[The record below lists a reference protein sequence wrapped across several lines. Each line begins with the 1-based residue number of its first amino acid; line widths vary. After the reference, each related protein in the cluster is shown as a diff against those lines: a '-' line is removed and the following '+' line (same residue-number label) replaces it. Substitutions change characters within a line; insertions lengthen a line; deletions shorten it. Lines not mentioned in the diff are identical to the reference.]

1 MFGRFMPREGKFFE
15 LFNAHAE
22 QIVAGGREL
31 ATLMSKM
38 GASVTTAE
46 ISAHAQVIDG
56 IETRADK
63 ITHETVALLH
73 KTFITPLDRDS
84 IHQLISKMDD
94 ILDLI
99 QDVAES
105 MVLYDIRKVTQEARQ
120 LTDISLSCCERVR
133 SVVALLPNMEHAQS
147 ILKTCREIDQLESDA
162 DRVMRSAISR
172 LFRDEADVRQLI
184 KLKAIYELLET
195 VTDRCEDVANI
206 FEGIVLEI
214 S

>member
-206 FEGIVLEI
+206 IEGIVLEN

>member
-1 MFGRFMPREGKFFE
+1 MPLEGKFFD

-31 ATLMSKM
+31 VLLMNKIGDSAD
-38 GASVTTAE
+38 GADQNAK
-46 ISAHAQVIDG
+46 AIDT
-56 IETRADK
+56 IETRADT
-63 ITHETVALLH
+63 ITHDTITLLH
-73 KTFITPLDRDS
+73 RTFITPFDRDS
-84 IHQLISKMDD
+84 IHQLISSMDD

-105 MVLYDIRKVTQEARQ
+105 VVLYDVRKVSQEARQ
-120 LTDISLSCCERVR
+120 LADICQSCCERVK
-133 SVVALLPNMEHAQS
+133 SVVALLPSMENAQA
-147 ILKTCREIDQLESDA
+147 ILKTCQEIDQLESDA

-172 LFRDEADVRQLI
+172 LFRDEPDVRQVI

-195 VTDRCEDVANI
+195 ITDRCEDVANI
-206 FEGIVLEI
+206 IEGIVLEN

>member
-133 SVVALLPNMEHAQS
+133 SVVAVLPNMEHAQS

-206 FEGIVLEI
+206 IEGIVLEN